1 MRLCKKIVNLFFLQ
15 IKGKNPK
22 QTLRKSK
29 KIPYTRDFLSRLAQY
44 APLNKKPL
52 QKTSRPKHHRA
63 QQKTVAKEIGTKRIC
78 HTPPGTHMFKHLK
91 TKTKPGSAAYPPAGR
106 TTTPA
111 THFLFNFYTLY
122 IRDVCNTV
130 LLQPLRLKLI
140 KKKNKCRGRHI
151 GLPKTKYQYPTKKG
165 RTHRFTL
172 SVDITAI

>member
-91 TKTKPGSAAYPPAGR
+91 NKDEARLCSISTGR
-106 TTTPA
+106 ENHHPCHT
-111 THFLFNFYTLY
+111 FF
-122 IRDVCNTV
+122 I
-130 LLQPLRLKLI
+130 
-140 KKKNKCRGRHI
+140 
-151 GLPKTKYQYPTKKG
+151 
-165 RTHRFTL
+165 
-172 SVDITAI
+172 

>member
-29 KIPYTRDFLSRLAQY
+29 KRFLTHVFFITPCTKCSVQ
-44 APLNKKPL
+44 
-52 QKTSRPKHHRA
+52 QKTATKNISP
-63 QQKTVAKEIGTKRIC
+63 QTSSSTTKTVAKEIGTKRIC
-78 HTPPGTHMFKHLK
+78 HAHPDTLMSKHIKAEATPGN
-91 TKTKPGSAAYPPAGR
+91 AAYPPAGR

-111 THFLFNFYTLY
+111 THFLFNFYALY

-140 KKKNKCRGRHI
+140 KK
-151 GLPKTKYQYPTKKG
+151 
-165 RTHRFTL
+165 
-172 SVDITAI
+172 